1 MKAKNIKTGDII
13 ELKGDSIETFE
24 RVESIKEIILIGKK
38 GGVRRIIL
46 E

>member
-1 MKAKNIKTGDII
+1 MKAKNVKTEEII

-24 RVESIKEIILIGKK
+24 RVEEIKEIILIGGK